1 MLVLSGHT
9 LVKRITEKIGTC
21 YKIWEKDNV
30 GYNQCPVSPFFC
42 FVYISERKLKHVIR
56 LHQLKLLFTQ
66 LGGLMRLSELILQ
79 QNAVFLSKFWK
90 LLNVYCVN
98 LFRGNSLLKLT

>member
-1 MLVLSGHT
+1 MPRFSFFVL
-9 LVKRITEKIGTC
+9 
-21 YKIWEKDNV
+21 
-30 GYNQCPVSPFFC
+30 F
-42 FVYISERKLKHVIR
+42 ISQRELKHAIR
-56 LHQLKLLFTQ
+56 LHLLKLLFTQ